1 MLEKY
6 YKYKINYKDYIV
18 IIKCGSFYE
27 TLGNDALI
35 INKLFGY
42 KVKKLSNTFKAGF
55 PCSNIDKIT
64 NMLDNKKINYIV
76 VDENSSRKRTIK
88 NNKYIEYIF
97 DLNKLELNSIRIDRI
112 YTYLKDMV
120 LSDDISSLLDK
131 IEALYE

>member
-6 YKYKINYKDYIV
+6 YKYKIDYKDYIV
-18 IIKCGSFYE
+18 FIKCGSFYE
-27 TLGNDALI
+27 VMGNDALI

-42 KVKKLSNTFKAGF
+42 KIKKLSNTFKVGF
-55 PCSNIDKIT
+55 PCSNIDRIT
-64 NMLDNKKINYIV
+64 NILDSKEINYII
-76 VDENSSRKRTIK
+76 VDEDNFKDK
-88 NNKYIEYIF
+88 PFENNKYKEYTF

-112 YTYLKDMV
+112 YTYLKDML